1 MHDLLEIKGLE
12 HSFSR
17 RGNLQASTRNIKTIF
32 NDFSLKIRAGQKI
45 LVSGKSGS
53 GKTTLLNVLGL
64 LLVPNKGQLLYG
76 NENILLW
83 SDANK
88 AEFRNRHIGVVFQD
102 YNLLTSF
109 SILENVAL
117 PLLVSGVDRTQA
129 LKQADSILKELML
142 DGLYGCRVL
151 DLSGGE
157 KQRVAVARALI
168 CRPSIILADEPTSDL
183 DTDNEASVMD
193 LLFSY
198 VKEFNV
204 SLIMATH
211 KHLFHD
217 SFDEQIYL

>member
-183 DTDNEASVMD
+183 DADNEASVMD